1 MYPIESKA
9 LELYKANYRQV
20 ATITMETETETI
32 TITEADIKDGG
43 LLLNRYCASG
53 ERIEVGSAIA
63 GELSLQ
69 LNNKDGKFNSVK
81 FEGAELYVTM
91 GVKDDVPTIVK
102 NIEKKL
108 VREYSE
114 NVKLKA
120 GVGEYLRR
128 LHSQGARLFVLTASP
143 HIVTDICLKNNSV
156 YDLFERV
163 WSVEDFG
170 MSKSDVNIFYE
181 VARTVGCDVSCIN
194 YFDDNLTAVTNSKKA
209 GYFVYGIK
217 DMQTVADIEKIRGL
231 SDYFVESFEDLL

>member
-1 MYPIESKA
+1 MRKIYVFDLDGTLVDSMPYFTKGILSILDDAGIPYEP
-9 LELYKANYRQV
+9 ELINVVTPLGYTK
-20 ATITMETETETI
+20 
-32 TITEADIKDGG
+32 
-43 LLLNRYCASG
+43 S
-53 ERIEVGSAIA
+53 
-63 GELSLQ
+63 
-69 LNNKDGKFNSVK
+69 
-81 FEGAELYVTM
+81 AELYVTM

-143 HIVTDICLKNNSV
+143 HIVTDVCLKNNGV
-156 YDLFERV
+156 YGLFERV

-170 MSKSDVNIFYE
+170 MSKSDVTIFYK
-181 VARTVGCDVSCIN
+181 VADTIGCDVSEVN
-194 YFDDNLTAVTNSKKA
+194 YFDDNLTAVTNSKRA

-217 DMQTVADIEKIRGL
+217 DSQTKADTEKIMEL
-231 SDYFVESFEDLL
+231 SDRFVESFEDLLCSL

>member
-1 MYPIESKA
+1 MRKIYVFDLDGTLVDSMPYFTKGILSILDDAGIPYEP
-9 LELYKANYRQV
+9 ELINVVTPLGYTK
-20 ATITMETETETI
+20 
-32 TITEADIKDGG
+32 
-43 LLLNRYCASG
+43 S
-53 ERIEVGSAIA
+53 
-63 GELSLQ
+63 
-69 LNNKDGKFNSVK
+69 
-81 FEGAELYVTM
+81 AELYVTM

-143 HIVTDICLKNNSV
+143 HIVTDACLKNNGV
-156 YDLFERV
+156 YGLFERV

-170 MSKSDVNIFYE
+170 MSKSDVTIFYK
-181 VARTVGCDVSCIN
+181 VAETIGCDVSEVN

-217 DMQTVADIEKIRGL
+217 DSQTKADIEKIMEL
-231 SDYFVESFEDLL
+231 SDRFVESFEDLLC

>member
-1 MYPIESKA
+1 MRKIYVFDLDGTLVDSMPYFTKGILSILDDAGIPYEP
-9 LELYKANYRQV
+9 ELINVVTPLGYTK
-20 ATITMETETETI
+20 
-32 TITEADIKDGG
+32 
-43 LLLNRYCASG
+43 S
-53 ERIEVGSAIA
+53 
-63 GELSLQ
+63 
-69 LNNKDGKFNSVK
+69 
-81 FEGAELYVTM
+81 AELYVTM

-143 HIVTDICLKNNSV
+143 HIVTDVCLKNNGV
-156 YDLFERV
+156 YGLFERV

-170 MSKSDVNIFYE
+170 MSKSDVTIFYK
-181 VARTVGCDVSCIN
+181 VAETIGCDVSEVN

-217 DMQTVADIEKIRGL
+217 DSQTKADIEKIMEL
-231 SDYFVESFEDLL
+231 SDRFVESFEDLLC